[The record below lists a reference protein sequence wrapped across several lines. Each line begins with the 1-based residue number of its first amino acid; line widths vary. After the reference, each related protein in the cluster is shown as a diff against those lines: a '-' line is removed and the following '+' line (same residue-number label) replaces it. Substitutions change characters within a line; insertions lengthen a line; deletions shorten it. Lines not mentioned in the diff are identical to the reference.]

1 MNQLREIHTSAFVN
15 HPYETLNEVVRRD
28 PLGLLHRATDRAL
41 DGDRVSAT
49 TPADHPGTV
58 ELDRELTVELT
69 SIVEEPDGMLGPRTR
84 FSLEFRASH
93 HPELLSTMEATL
105 DLLTLGPREAQLDF
119 VGKYRPP
126 YGVVGAAVDRVIGH
140 RILDAAAH
148 RFVESIAELLR
159 VDAAS

>member
-1 MNQLREIHTSAFVN
+1 MNQLREIHTSAFLN
-15 HPYETLNEVVRRD
+15 HPYEALNDVVRRD
-28 PLGLLHRATDRAL
+28 PLGLLHRATDHAEEGERA
-41 DGDRVSAT
+41 SAT
-49 TPADHPGTV
+49 TDHPATV

-105 DLLTLGPREAQLDF
+105 DLLTLGPSEAQLDF
-119 VGKYRPP
+119 VGKYRPR

-140 RILDAAAH
+140 RLLDAAAH
-148 RFVESIAELLR
+148 RFVESIAERLR